1 MHQSTWA
8 GDNDESNFPEDQMS
22 EILIIEDDPFLLSSL
37 TQLLE
42 ANNFVVRGASNAKD
56 GFSSIAEQNPDLLI
70 LDLGLPDEDGVSL
83 CRRIRTKWTFPILML
98 TSRSDLMDKIIGLE
112 VGADDYITKPFESR
126 ELLARIRACLRR
138 TSEYK
143 LDDSKGDLLR
153 SGPLSLDMKQRSTMV
168 NDQRIVL
175 TALEFRLL
183 HYFVVNAGRVL
194 EREQL
199 FESVWG
205 YDDEFNSNSLDVFV
219 YRLRTK
225 IERASGKKAIHTVRG
240 FGYRFGF
247 ED

>member
-1 MHQSTWA
+1 
-8 GDNDESNFPEDQMS
+8 
-22 EILIIEDDPFLLSSL
+22 
-37 TQLLE
+37 
-42 ANNFVVRGASNAKD
+42 
-56 GFSSIAEQNPDLLI
+56 
-70 LDLGLPDEDGVSL
+70 
-83 CRRIRTKWTFPILML
+83 
-98 TSRSDLMDKIIGLE
+98 
-112 VGADDYITKPFESR
+112 
-126 ELLARIRACLRR
+126 
-138 TSEYK
+138 
-143 LDDSKGDLLR
+143 
-153 SGPLSLDMKQRSTMV
+153 MKQRSTMV
-168 NDQRIVL
+168 NDQKIVL

-225 IERASGKKAIHTVRG
+225 LERASGKKAIHTVRG

>member
-1 MHQSTWA
+1 
-8 GDNDESNFPEDQMS
+8 MS

-42 ANNFVVRGASNAKD
+42 ANNFVIRGASNAKD
-56 GFSSIAEQNPDLLI
+56 GFACIAEQNPALLI

-83 CRRIRTKWTFPILML
+83 CRRIRMKWTFPILML

-143 LDDSKGDLLR
+143 IDESDGDAVR
-153 SGPLSLDMKQRSTMV
+153 SGPLVLDMKQRSTKV
-168 NDQRIVL
+168 GEQKVVL

-247 ED
+247 EE

>member
-1 MHQSTWA
+1 
-8 GDNDESNFPEDQMS
+8 MS
-22 EILIIEDDPFLLSSL
+22 EILIIEDDPFLLSSV

-42 ANNFVVRGASNAKD
+42 ANSFEVRGASNAKD
-56 GFSSIAEQNPDLLI
+56 GFASIAEKNPSLLI

-98 TSRSDLMDKIIGLE
+98 TSRSDLLDKIIGLE

-143 LDDSKGDLLR
+143 VDEAKGEIVS
-153 SGPLSLDMKQRSTMV
+153 SGPLVLDMKQRSTTV
-168 NDQRIVL
+168 SDQKIVL

>member
-1 MHQSTWA
+1 
-8 GDNDESNFPEDQMS
+8 MS
-22 EILIIEDDPFLLSSL
+22 EVLIIEDDPFLLSSL

-42 ANNFVVRGASNAKD
+42 ANNFVVREASNAKD
-56 GFSSIAEQNPDLLI
+56 GFTCIADQAPALLI

-83 CRRIRTKWTFPILML
+83 CRRIRMKWTFPILML

-143 LDDSKGDLLR
+143 IDENDGELLR
-153 SGPLSLDMKQRSTMV
+153 SGPLAIDLKQRSATV
-168 NDQRIVL
+168 GNQRIVL

-183 HYFVVNAGRVL
+183 HYLVANAGRVL

-225 IERASGKKAIHTVRG
+225 LEKASGKKAIHTVRG

>member
-1 MHQSTWA
+1 MHKRIGA
-8 GDNDESNFPEDQMS
+8 GNDHESYLSESKMS
-22 EILIIEDDPFLLSSL
+22 EVLVIEDDPFLLSSL

-42 ANNFVVRGASNAKD
+42 ANNFTV
-56 GFSSIAEQNPDLLI
+56 

-98 TSRSDLMDKIIGLE
+98 TSRSDLLDKIIGLE
-112 VGADDYITKPFESR
+112 VGADDYVTKPFESR

-143 LDDSKGDLLR
+143 IDDEKGEVMR
-153 SGPLSLDMKQRSTMV
+153 SGPLMLDLRQRTAGV
-168 NDQRIVL
+168 DGQRVVL

-183 HYFVVNAGRVL
+183 HYFVANAGRVL

-225 IERASGKKAIHTVRG
+225 LERASGKKAIHTVRG

-247 ED
+247 DEPAS

>member
-1 MHQSTWA
+1 
-8 GDNDESNFPEDQMS
+8 MS

-42 ANNFVVRGASNAKD
+42 ANNFVVRGAANAKD
-56 GFSSIAEQNPDLLI
+56 GFASIAELNPALLI

-143 LDDSKGDLLR
+143 IDESDGDIVR
-153 SGPLSLDMKQRSTMV
+153 SGSLVLDMKQRSTMV
-168 NDQRIVL
+168 GDQKVVL

>member
-1 MHQSTWA
+1 
-8 GDNDESNFPEDQMS
+8 MS

-42 ANNFVVRGASNAKD
+42 ANSFTVRGAGTAKE
-56 GFSSIAEQNPDLLI
+56 GFASIAEHNPAMLI

-83 CRRIRTKWTFPILML
+83 CRRIRTKWNFPILML
-98 TSRSDLMDKIIGLE
+98 TSRSDLLDKIIGLE

-143 LDDSKGDLLR
+143 IDDDKGELIY
-153 SGPLSLDMKQRSTMV
+153 SGPLTMDMKQRTTSV
-168 NDQRIVL
+168 NDQRVIL

-183 HYFVVNAGRVL
+183 HYFVINAGRVL

-225 IERASGKKAIHTVRG
+225 LERASGKKAIHTVRG
-240 FGYRFGF
+240 FGYRFAF

>member
-1 MHQSTWA
+1 
-8 GDNDESNFPEDQMS
+8 MS
-22 EILIIEDDPFLLSSL
+22 EVLIIEDDPFLLSSL
-37 TQLLE
+37 KQLLE
-42 ANNFVVRGASNAKD
+42 ANNYTIREAANAKD
-56 GFSSIAEQNPDLLI
+56 GFASIADQTPDLLI

-83 CRRIRTKWTFPILML
+83 CRRIRMKWTFPILML
-98 TSRSDLMDKIIGLE
+98 TSRSDLLDKIVGLE
-112 VGADDYITKPFESR
+112 VGADDYVTKPFESR
-126 ELLARIRACLRR
+126 ELLARIRACMRR

-143 LDDSKGDLLR
+143 AEGPDDEAIR
-153 SGPLSLDMKQRSTMV
+153 SGPLTLDLKQRSAAIDSQKV
-168 NDQRIVL
+168 IL

-183 HYFVVNAGRVL
+183 HYFVSNSGRVL

-205 YDDEFNSNSLDVFV
+205 YDDEFNSNSLDVFI

-225 IERASGKKAIHTVRG
+225 LEKASGKKAIHTVRG

>member
-1 MHQSTWA
+1 MNQV
-8 GDNDESNFPEDQMS
+8 
-22 EILIIEDDPFLLSSL
+22 LIVEDDPFLLSSL

-42 ANNFVVRGASNAKD
+42 ANNFIVTGANNAKD
-56 GFSSIAEQNPDLLI
+56 GFAHIVEQCPDLLI

-83 CRRIRTKWTFPILML
+83 CRRIRMKWTFPVLML
-98 TSRSDLMDKIIGLE
+98 TSRSDLLDKIIGLE
-112 VGADDYITKPFESR
+112 VGADDYITKPFEPR

-143 LDDSKGDLLR
+143 PDESDTELIR
-153 SGPLSLDMKQRSTMV
+153 SGPLVLDLKQRSTTID
-168 NDQRIVL
+168 DQKIAL

-183 HYFVVNAGRVL
+183 HYFAVNAGRVL
-194 EREQL
+194 QREQL

-225 IERASGKKAIHTVRG
+225 LERASGKKAIHTLRG

>member
-1 MHQSTWA
+1 
-8 GDNDESNFPEDQMS
+8 MS
-22 EILIIEDDPFLLSSL
+22 DILIIEDDPFLLSSL

-42 ANNFVVRGASNAKD
+42 ASNFSVRGACNAKD
-56 GFSSIAEQNPDLLI
+56 GFTSIADQVPDLAI

-83 CRRIRTKWTFPILML
+83 CRRIRTKWNFPILML
-98 TSRSDLMDKIIGLE
+98 TSRSDLLDKIIGLE
-112 VGADDYITKPFESR
+112 VGADDYVTKPFESR
-126 ELLARIRACLRR
+126 ELMARIRACLRR

-143 LDDSKGDLLR
+143 PEDSKNEVIR
-153 SGPLSLDMKQRSTMV
+153 SGPLSMDMKQRITTV
-168 NDQRIVL
+168 DDQKVVL

-183 HYFVVNAGRVL
+183 HYFVANSGRVL

-219 YRLRTK
+219 YRLRSK
-225 IERASGKKAIHTVRG
+225 LERASGKRAIHTVRG

>member
-1 MHQSTWA
+1 
-8 GDNDESNFPEDQMS
+8 MS
-22 EILIIEDDPFLLSSL
+22 DILIIEDDPFLLSSL

-42 ANNFVVRGASNAKD
+42 ASNLSVRGACNAKD
-56 GFSSIAEQNPDLLI
+56 GFTSIADQVPDLAI

-83 CRRIRTKWTFPILML
+83 CRRIRTKWNFPILML
-98 TSRSDLMDKIIGLE
+98 TSRSDLLDKIIGLE
-112 VGADDYITKPFESR
+112 VGADDYVTKPFESR
-126 ELLARIRACLRR
+126 ELMARIRACLRR

-143 LDDSKGDLLR
+143 PEDAKNEVIR
-153 SGPLSLDMKQRSTMV
+153 SGPLSMDMKQRITTV
-168 NDQRIVL
+168 DDQKVVL

-183 HYFVVNAGRVL
+183 HYFVANSGRVL

-219 YRLRTK
+219 YRLRSK
-225 IERASGKKAIHTVRG
+225 LERASGKRAIHTVRG

>member
-1 MHQSTWA
+1 
-8 GDNDESNFPEDQMS
+8 MS

-42 ANNFVVRGASNAKD
+42 ANNFAVRGAGNAKD
-56 GFSSIAEQNPDLLI
+56 GFSSIAEQSPALLI

-83 CRRIRTKWTFPILML
+83 CRRIRMKWTFPILML
-98 TSRSDLMDKIIGLE
+98 TSRSDLLDKIIGLE

-126 ELLARIRACLRR
+126 ELLARIRSCLRR

-143 LDDSKGDLLR
+143 IDDSNGEVMR
-153 SGPLSLDMKQRSTMV
+153 SGPLTLDLKQRTTTV
-168 NDQRIVL
+168 DDQRVVL

-183 HYFVVNAGRVL
+183 HYFVANAGRVL

-225 IERASGKKAIHTVRG
+225 LERASGKKAIHTVRG

-247 ED
+247 DE

>member
-1 MHQSTWA
+1 
-8 GDNDESNFPEDQMS
+8 MS

-42 ANNFVVRGASNAKD
+42 ANNFVIRGASNAKD
-56 GFSSIAEQNPDLLI
+56 GFARIAEQNPSLLI

-83 CRRIRTKWTFPILML
+83 CRRIRVKWTFPILML

-126 ELLARIRACLRR
+126 ELLARIRSCLRR

-143 LDDSKGDLLR
+143 IDESEGDVVR
-153 SGPLSLDMKQRSTMV
+153 SGPLVLDMKQRSTKV
-168 NDQRIVL
+168 GEQKVVL

-240 FGYRFGF
+240 FGYLFGF
-247 ED
+247 EE

>member
-1 MHQSTWA
+1 
-8 GDNDESNFPEDQMS
+8 MS

-37 TQLLE
+37 KQLLE
-42 ANNFVVRGASNAKD
+42 ANSFIVREAANAKD
-56 GFSSIAEQNPDLLI
+56 GYASIVERNPSLLI

-98 TSRSDLMDKIIGLE
+98 TTRSDLLDKIIGLE

-143 LDDSKGDLLR
+143 PEEDKGEVLR
-153 SGPLSLDMKQRSTMV
+153 AGSLKLDMKQRLATI
-168 NDQRIVL
+168 NDERVVL

-183 HYFVVNAGRVL
+183 HYFVANSGRVL
-194 EREQL
+194 EREHL

-225 IERASGKKAIHTVRG
+225 IERASGKKAIQTVRG
-240 FGYRFGF
+240 FGYRFTM
-247 ED
+247 EE

>member
-1 MHQSTWA
+1 
-8 GDNDESNFPEDQMS
+8 MS
-22 EILIIEDDPFLLSSL
+22 EVLIIEDDPFLLASL

-42 ANNFVVRGASNAKD
+42 ANNFTVREAANAKD
-56 GFSSIAEQNPDLLI
+56 GFTSIAESAPALLI

-83 CRRIRTKWTFPILML
+83 CRRIRMKWTFPILML
-98 TSRSDLMDKIIGLE
+98 TSRSDLLDKIIGLE
-112 VGADDYITKPFESR
+112 VGADDYVTKPFESR

-143 LDDSKGDLLR
+143 IDEKSGEELS
-153 SGPLSLDMKQRSTMV
+153 SGPLILDLKKRMV
-168 NDQRIVL
+168 RIDNERIVL

-183 HYFVVNAGRVL
+183 HYFVVNSGRVL

-219 YRLRTK
+219 YRLRSK
-225 IERASGKKAIHTVRG
+225 LERASGKKAIHTVRG

>member
-1 MHQSTWA
+1 
-8 GDNDESNFPEDQMS
+8 MS
-22 EILIIEDDPFLLSSL
+22 EILIIEDDPFLLSSV

-42 ANNFVVRGASNAKD
+42 ANSFEVRGAGNAKD
-56 GFSSIAEQNPDLLI
+56 GFASIAEKNPSLLI

-98 TSRSDLMDKIIGLE
+98 TSRSDLLDKIIGLE

-143 LDDSKGDLLR
+143 LDENKGEVIS
-153 SGPLSLDMKQRSTMV
+153 SGPLVLDMKQRTTMV
-168 NDQRIVL
+168 GEQRVVL

-219 YRLRTK
+219 YRLRSK
-225 IERASGKKAIHTVRG
+225 LERASGKKSIHTVRG
-240 FGYRFGF
+240 FGYRFAF
-247 ED
+247 DD

>member
-1 MHQSTWA
+1 
-8 GDNDESNFPEDQMS
+8 MS

-37 TQLLE
+37 KQLLE
-42 ANNFVVRGASNAKD
+42 TNSYSVREASNAKD
-56 GFSSIAEQNPDLLI
+56 GYAAIAEQSPALLI

-98 TSRSDLMDKIIGLE
+98 TSRSDLLDKIIGLE
-112 VGADDYITKPFESR
+112 VGADDYVTKPFEAR

-143 LDDSKGDLLR
+143 YEDDKSEILR
-153 SGPLSLDMKQRSTMV
+153 SGALTLDMKQRVATV
-168 NDQRIVL
+168 NDERVVL

-183 HYFVVNAGRVL
+183 HYFVANAGRVL

-225 IERASGKKAIHTVRG
+225 IERASGKKAIQTVRG
-240 FGYRFGF
+240 FGYRFAF

>member
-1 MHQSTWA
+1 
-8 GDNDESNFPEDQMS
+8 MS

-37 TQLLE
+37 KQLLE
-42 ANNFVVRGASNAKD
+42 ANSFVVREACNAQQ
-56 GFSSIAEQNPDLLI
+56 GFAAIAEHAPSLLI

-98 TSRSDLMDKIIGLE
+98 TSRSDLLDKIIGLE
-112 VGADDYITKPFESR
+112 VGADDYVTKPFEAR

-143 LDDSKGDLLR
+143 VEDDKSETLTV
-153 SGPLSLDMKQRSTMV
+153 GPLTLDMNQRLATV
-168 NDQRIVL
+168 DGQRVVL

-183 HYFVVNAGRVL
+183 HYLMANSGRVL

-225 IERASGKKAIHTVRG
+225 LEKAMGKKAIQTVRG
-240 FGYRFGF
+240 FGYRFVV

>member
-1 MHQSTWA
+1 MHKRIRT
-8 GDNDESNFPEDQMS
+8 GNHDESNLSEGKMS
-22 EILIIEDDPFLLSSL
+22 DVLIIEDDPFLLSSL

-42 ANNFVVRGASNAKD
+42 ANNFTVRGAANAKD
-56 GFSSIAEQNPDLLI
+56 GFTSIAEQAPALLI

-98 TSRSDLMDKIIGLE
+98 TSRSDLLDKIIGLE
-112 VGADDYITKPFESR
+112 VGADDYVTKPFESR
-126 ELLARIRACLRR
+126 ELIARIRACLRR
-138 TSEYK
+138 MSEYK
-143 LDDSKGDLLR
+143 IDDSMGELMR
-153 SGPLSLDMKQRSTMV
+153 SGSLSLDLRQRTATV
-168 NDQRIVL
+168 DDQRVVL

-183 HYFVVNAGRVL
+183 HYFVANAGRVL

-240 FGYRFGF
+240 FG
-247 ED
+247 

>member
-1 MHQSTWA
+1 
-8 GDNDESNFPEDQMS
+8 MS

-42 ANNFVVRGASNAKD
+42 ASNFSVRGASNAKD
-56 GFSSIAEQNPDLLI
+56 GFASISDQVPDLAI

-83 CRRIRTKWTFPILML
+83 CRRIRTKWNFPILML
-98 TSRSDLMDKIIGLE
+98 TSRSDLLDKIIGLE
-112 VGADDYITKPFESR
+112 VGADDYVTKPFESR
-126 ELLARIRACLRR
+126 ELMARIRACLRR

-143 LDDSKGDLLR
+143 PEDSKSEVIR
-153 SGPLSLDMKQRSTMV
+153 SGPLAMDMKQRITTV
-168 NDQRIVL
+168 DDQKVVL

-183 HYFVVNAGRVL
+183 HYFVANSGRVL

-219 YRLRTK
+219 YRLRSK
-225 IERASGKKAIHTVRG
+225 LERASGKRAIHTVRG

>member
-1 MHQSTWA
+1 
-8 GDNDESNFPEDQMS
+8 MS

-42 ANNFVVRGASNAKD
+42 ANNFVIRGASNAKD
-56 GFSSIAEQNPDLLI
+56 GFACIAEQSPALLI

-83 CRRIRTKWTFPILML
+83 CRRIRMKWTFPILML

-143 LDDSKGDLLR
+143 IDESGGDVVR
-153 SGPLSLDMKQRSTMV
+153 SGPLVLDMKQRSTKV
-168 NDQRIVL
+168 DEQKVVL

-247 ED
+247 EE

>member
-1 MHQSTWA
+1 
-8 GDNDESNFPEDQMS
+8 MS

-42 ANNFVVRGASNAKD
+42 ANNFTVRGAGSAKD
-56 GFSSIAEQNPDLLI
+56 GFAAIVEQIPSLLV

-83 CRRIRTKWTFPILML
+83 CRRIRTKWTFPVLML
-98 TSRSDLMDKIIGLE
+98 TSRSDLLDKIIGLE

-143 LDDSKGDLLR
+143 IDESKGEVIR
-153 SGPLSLDMKQRSTMV
+153 SGPLVLDLKQRSTSV

-183 HYFVVNAGRVL
+183 HYFVANAGRVL

-225 IERASGKKAIHTVRG
+225 LERASGRQAIHTVRG

-247 ED
+247 DE